1 MSGAVLEAPPAGGR
15 TAPRAIDPLPS
26 VTSRVGEPTWEL
38 AERLYPR
45 QGEWSERQ
53 FRRVWERSPVPVDF
67 DAGVLYFDADA
78 ERSSSRGEPTWE
90 AAEFLH
96 PRQGEWTEEEYLGA
110 AGDCLGLVEFVDGRL
125 EFLEMTDLPHALLVD
140 WLMDRLK
147 EHGRATGSGRPL
159 TAPLSV
165 RLWTGRNREPDVM
178 YFPPDIGQ
186 AGRRYPTAEDV
197 LLAVE
202 VVSPSP
208 ESIRRD
214 RRTKRTEYAAA
225 GIPEYW
231 VVDATDP
238 ADPFVLVLTLPDGA
252 DEYAEHGTFR
262 PGEAGDS
269 VRLPGFSVDI
279 AALFAAG
286 GIVDE

>member
-1 MSGAVLEAPPAGGR
+1 MPDAVLAPPR
-15 TAPRAIDPLPS
+15 TADPAAADHHDPLPS

-45 QGEWSERQ
+45 QGAWSE
-53 FRRVWERSPVPVDF
+53 FEAAGVVARSPVPVTLHDGELVF
-67 DAGVLYFDADA
+67 EADA
-78 ERSSSRGEPTWE
+78 ARVSARGEPTWE
-90 AAEFLH
+90 VAEFLH
-96 PRQGEWTEEEYLGA
+96 PRQGRWTEEEYLA
-110 AGDCLGLVEFVDGRL
+110 VADDCLGLVEFVDGRL

-147 EHGRATGSGRPL
+147 EYGRTTGTGRPL

-165 RLWTGRNREPDVM
+165 RLRNGRNREPDVM
-178 YFPPDIGQ
+178 FFPPDVLRV
-186 AGRRYPTAEDV
+186 GRRYPTAADV

-202 VVSPSP
+202 VVSPDPKSV
-208 ESIRRD
+208 RRD

-231 VVDATDP
+231 IVDATDP

-252 DEYAEHGTFR
+252 DGYVEHGTFR
-262 PGEAGDS
+262 HGESASS
-269 VRLPGFSVDI
+269 VLLDGFTLDVT
-279 AALFAAG
+279 AQFAAADG
-286 GIVDE
+286 